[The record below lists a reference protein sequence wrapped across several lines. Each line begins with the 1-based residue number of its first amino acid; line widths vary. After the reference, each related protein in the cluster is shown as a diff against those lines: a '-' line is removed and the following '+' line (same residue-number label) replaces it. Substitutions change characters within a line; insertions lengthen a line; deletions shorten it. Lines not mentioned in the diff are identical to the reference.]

1 MLKNIDTI
9 LIQSGNKVNPWGI
22 PQVIYQKLSQSSS
35 LLVVA
40 FATEAG
46 LGFFT
51 VVEGFNGATDARAT
65 GLGAATNLAGVLV
78 APLAGADATSLG
90 FAPDRLT
97 PRDGSILKKSIL
109 CTNVCA

>member
-1 MLKNIDTI
+1 MLKNIGTI
-9 LIQSGNKVNPWGI
+9 LIQSGNKVNPWGMS
-22 PQVIYQKLSQSSS
+22 QGVYQKLSQSSS

-40 FATEAG
+40 FATGAG

-65 GLGAATNLAGVLV
+65 GLDVATNLAGVLV
-78 APLAGADATSLG
+78 ATLAEAGATGLCFATEM
-90 FAPDRLT
+90 LT
-97 PRDGSILKKSIL
+97 PRDCSILKKSML